1 MIVGTPFYMLIG
13 RAFKPRDGAFRVR
26 GKRELLSMN
35 QAEASQL
42 LSVNTRTIRR
52 WMKEVP
58 PIPFTIISGTEVE
71 YDGTAIVQWF
81 KTHQIESFKKANE
94 ISDKRQAQLKDLKAR
109 ASLLEIELTK
119 VQAEL
124 VSAKEVA
131 KEWLAETRVL
141 EDKLSALASKLATVD
156 SSKSYQERKDAY
168 QSIVDALLDDLAN

>member
-1 MIVGTPFYMLIG
+1 
-13 RAFKPRDGAFRVR
+13 
-26 GKRELLSMN
+26 
-35 QAEASQL
+35 
-42 LSVNTRTIRR
+42 
-52 WMKEVP
+52 MKEVP